1 MRYNHYDNNRI
12 LRLTTC
18 LVIGMIVITA
28 IATGAWWRDA
38 VNSGQNIYSLLR
50 STSVQQM
57 FNPKT
62 SPVLDKFTLRPTDA
76 VVSDSYFLTDG
87 LGAQNAQH
95 LNQTTTSVASPS
107 RLQSKELSFVYV
119 QTVQRTM
126 ENIMD
131 NSQVL
136 NSFSYIGSYRPDYQ
150 SAGSNRTSSSSNRT
164 PSAAASLYSRN
175 MSGQSAIY
183 NSPRGDQSAIGR
195 NRTSSSSSSSFTS
208 ASEVIILAEEP
219 AAAAARTN
227 SGPGFYMYAPLSLGW
242 DGVLLLILL
251 SLGYALYRR
260 RSDNVHTTHKS

>member
-57 FNPKT
+57 FNPKR
-62 SPVLDKFTLRPTDA
+62 SPVMDKFTLRPTDA

-126 ENIMD
+126 ENILD

-150 SAGSNRTSSSSNRT
+150 SAGSNRTSSTSNRT

-195 NRTSSSSSSSFTS
+195 NRSSSSSSFTS
-208 ASEVIILAEEP
+208 PSEVIILAEEP
-219 AAAAARTN
+219 AAATARTN
-227 SGPGFYMYAPLSLGW
+227 PGSGFPDINCPLSLGW

-251 SLGYALYRR
+251 SLGYAFYRR